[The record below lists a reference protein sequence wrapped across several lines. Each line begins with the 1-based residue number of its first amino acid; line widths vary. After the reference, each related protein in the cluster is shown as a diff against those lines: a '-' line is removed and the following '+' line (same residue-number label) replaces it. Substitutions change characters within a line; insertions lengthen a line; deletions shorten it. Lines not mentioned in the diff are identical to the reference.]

1 MEHLLR
7 QRNIPFFQLAQ
18 LQRIVDQ
25 RHQVAGCHA
34 GLSAAGIDQ
43 LPVIRVLAANFQ
55 QTNDAIEQRAH
66 IMGQPG
72 REISQRPVGLLHI
85 FQFFHAAQGL
95 PQAVHGG
102 RQFFRQLFRLQR
114 GGTIHQPVYAGNDLF
129 RRGYAGLHRVVFRH
143 VRFHRI
149 PFLSLLCGFSV
160 CGGSCRSTIRPT
172 PAEMPPR

>member
-1 MEHLLR
+1 MRAIVFDGVGQDVQQHLLYVQRAAQQAGVFQLQAGGSADDLHARFLGTHVGQGLHFLQQGGQVEHLLR

-66 IMGQPG
+66 IIGQPG
-72 REISQRPVGLLHI
+72 REIRPRPVGLLHI
-85 FQFFHAAQGL
+85 FQFFHAAQGF
-95 PQAVHGG
+95 PQEIHGG
-102 RQFFRQLFRLQR
+102 RQFFR
-114 GGTIHQPVYAGNDLF
+114 
-129 RRGYAGLHRVVFRH
+129 
-143 VRFHRI
+143 
-149 PFLSLLCGFSV
+149 
-160 CGGSCRSTIRPT
+160 
-172 PAEMPPR
+172 